1 MTEMKT
7 EEPLGCIR
15 GQGARVW
22 LEDIFES
29 YAIIT
34 AMVIASMAESGEI
47 KLRDVC
53 MANELVKTLATI
65 SNLVEK
71 ERARSGDL
79 PGDFA
84 KRSSR

>member
-34 AMVIASMAESGEI
+34 ATVMAIIVESEQIG
-47 KLRDVC
+47 LRDVRLT
-53 MANELVKTLATI
+53 NEMVNKLATI
-65 SNLVEK
+65 SSLVEK

-84 KRSSR
+84 KRSSK

>member
-34 AMVIASMAESGEI
+34 ATVMAIIVESEQIG
-47 KLRDVC
+47 LRDVRLT
-53 MANELVKTLATI
+53 NEMVNKLATI

-84 KRSSR
+84 KRSSK